1 MMPDRVQEH
10 VTCLGCGCACDD
22 IAVVARRGAIVE
34 ARNACGLGI
43 QWFASAQVPVQ
54 IRSRSTPQ
62 DIRRAVGDAAQL
74 LTSARRPLVFLAA
87 DISCESQ
94 RMAIGVADVLGA
106 ALDSITTSTAGS
118 AILAGQRRGR
128 VTATL
133 GEIRNRADIVV
144 FWGVDPAARYPRYTS
159 RYAPDPVG
167 LYVPNGRAGRRVI
180 AIDIGAD
187 RGPAD
192 ADARISF
199 TPEEEVAALT
209 LARAAANGVI
219 VDDAVG
225 ESLQSRAV
233 RLSNLGG
240 GARYAAVVVDGEPLT
255 ARDPAHGES
264 LLLFVDALNRSTRCV
279 LSTLRGGGNRSG
291 ADVVMTWQ
299 TGFPMAVDFVRGA
312 PSYQPEYGAT
322 ALLQSGEAD
331 VVLVV
336 GAPAS
341 IPADLQR
348 ALAGGAACIGIGP
361 RASESPYP
369 AVVAI
374 DTGMAGI
381 HEGGTAARMDDVPLP
396 LRPVLESDIA
406 AGART
411 RSASDPTLDLAAAD
425 ALATDGRPQDSL
437 IVLRALAATITR
449 QVGLSRIA
457 TAVA

>member
-1 MMPDRVQEH
+1 
-10 VTCLGCGCACDD
+10 
-22 IAVVARRGAIVE
+22 
-34 ARNACGLGI
+34 
-43 QWFASAQVPVQ
+43 
-54 IRSRSTPQ
+54 
-62 DIRRAVGDAAQL
+62 
-74 LTSARRPLVFLAA
+74 
-87 DISCESQ
+87 
-94 RMAIGVADVLGA
+94 MAIGVADVLGA

-118 AILAGQRRGR
+118 AVLAGQRRGR

-133 GEIRNRADIVV
+133 GEIRNRADVVV

-167 LYVPNGRAGRRVI
+167 LYVPNGRAERRVI

-209 LARAAANGVI
+209 LARAAATGAI
-219 VDDAVG
+219 VADPDG

-233 RLSNLGG
+233 RLGNLVGA
-240 GARYAAVVVDGEPLT
+240 ARYAAVVADGEPLT
-255 ARDPAHGES
+255 ARDPAHAES

-312 PSYQPEYGAT
+312 PSYQPEHGAT
-322 ALLQSGEAD
+322 ALLQSGEVD

-348 ALAGGAACIGIGP
+348 ALTGGAACIGIGP
-361 RASESPYP
+361 RASQSPYP

-374 DTGMAGI
+374 DTGVAGI

-396 LRPVLESDIA
+396 LRAVLESDIA
-406 AGART
+406 AGARARRT
-411 RSASDPTLDLAAAD
+411 SDPDLDLAAAD
-425 ALATDGRPQDSL
+425 ALATVGRPQDSM
-437 IVLRALAATITR
+437 IVLRALAATIAR
-449 QVGLSRIA
+449 QVGPSRSA

>member
-1 MMPDRVQEH
+1 MPDRAQEH

-22 IAVVARRGAIVE
+22 IAVVARSGAIVE

-43 QWFASAQVPVQ
+43 QWFASAQVPMQ
-54 IRSRSTPQ
+54 ITSRSTPQ

-74 LTSARRPLVFLAA
+74 LTSARRPLVVLAA

-118 AILAGQRRGR
+118 AVLAGQRRGR

-133 GEIRNRADIVV
+133 GEIRNRADLVV

-167 LYVPNGRAGRRVI
+167 LYVPNGRAGRRLI

-209 LARAAANGVI
+209 LARAAANGAV
-219 VDDAVG
+219 VADADD

-233 RLSNLGG
+233 RLGTLVG
-240 GARYAAVVVDGEPLT
+240 GARYAAVVADGEPLT
-255 ARDPAHGES
+255 ARDPAHSES

-291 ADVVMTWQ
+291 ADIVMTWQ

-312 PSYQPEYGAT
+312 PSYQPEHGAT
-322 ALLQSGEAD
+322 ALLQSGEVD

-348 ALAGGAACIGIGP
+348 GLAGAACIGIGP

-396 LRPVLESDIA
+396 LRPVLESNIA
-406 AGART
+406 AGARARPT
-411 RSASDPTLDLAAAD
+411 SDPDLDLAAAD
-425 ALATDGRPQDSL
+425 ALAADGRPQDSL
-437 IVLRALAATITR
+437 IVLRALAATIAR
-449 QVGLSRIA
+449 RIGAARTA